1 MSTVLTACVLV
12 RLDARM
18 GTWVPVADLAS
29 HFACGRHF
37 VCAQLE
43 AMAADDLVQVH
54 RDGSTG
60 DITEAAV
67 MRRQRSAVLGVEVA
81 R

>member
-1 MSTVLTACVLV
+1 MSIVLTACVLV

-37 VCAQLE
+37 VCAHLE

-60 DITEAAV
+60 AITEAAV
-67 MRRQRSAVLGVEVA
+67 MRRQRGAGLGLEVV

>member
-1 MSTVLTACVLV
+1 MSHVLTACVLV

-43 AMAADDLVQVH
+43 AMAAGDLVQVH
-54 RDGSTG
+54 RDGCTG

-67 MRRQRSAVLGVEVA
+67 MQRRRGPALGAEVA